1 MKFSIVTPSWNSE
14 KYISE
19 TIESIIS
26 QKGNFDIE
34 CIFVDNLSTDQTIP
48 IIQKYEKIISEN
60 HDSTKCNNIT
70 IKWISEKDFGMYSAI
85 NKGFSLCTGDVL
97 AWINSDDIYLPG
109 AFNIVEK
116 VFNKYSEISWLKGIT
131 SYINEDTTIYQ
142 SGQCL
147 MYNQKWIQKG
157 LYGREAYFIQ
167 QDSVF
172 WRSDLWHQIKPINS
186 ELRLAGDYDLWIKFA
201 QVSPLYSVK
210 AYLSCFRKVD
220 AQLSQDKKA
229 YRDELDVVLA
239 STSWLGLAAKF
250 FFKLELKLPRYLRP
264 LVYLCIFGKQ
274 ENFLID
280 LIDGVE
286 PNLKIKSYYIAD

>member
-1 MKFSIVTPSWNSE
+1 MKFSIVIPSFNSE

-26 QKGNFDIE
+26 QKGAFDIE
-34 CIFVDNLSTDQTIP
+34 CIFVDNFSTDETIF
-48 IIQKYEKIISEN
+48 IVKKYEKTISKG
-60 HDSTKCNNIT
+60 HYPIKCNNIS
-70 IKWISEKDFGMYSAI
+70 IRWISEKDNGMYEAI
-85 NKGFSLCTGDVL
+85 KKGFSLCTGNIF

-116 VFNKYSEISWLKGIT
+116 VFKKYSEIDWLKGIT

-142 SGQCL
+142 SGECF

-172 WRSDLWHQIKPINS
+172 WRSDLWHQIEPINS
-186 ELRLAGDYDLWIKFA
+186 ELKLAGDYDLWIKFS
-201 QVSPLYSVK
+201 QISPLYTVK
-210 AYLSCFRKVD
+210 AYLSCFRKVES
-220 AQLSQDKKA
+220 QLSQDKKA
-229 YRDELDVVLA
+229 YRDELSLVLA
-239 STSWLGLAAKF
+239 STGKLGIAVKLF
-250 FFKLELKLPRYLRP
+250 FRLEPKLPQYLRS
-264 LVYLCIFGKQ
+264 LVYFLMFGNQ

-280 LIDGVE
+280 LIDGIE
-286 PNLKIKSYYIAD
+286 PILKVKSYYTAD